1 MNIAAKE
8 FLGTGIEWAN
18 AALSSLAKNHGGPE
32 QLIADIYE
40 NGYNDGYWD
49 GYSNAMEDQKMNQI
63 GAVGVGAIAGFAL
76 GGIIV
81 YFYKKSKSSKAQL
94 EQQKHENA
102 RLKAENYA
110 KEILLQQD
118 EGLVT
123 KIDGNIVTVDFKKK
137 A

>member
-40 NGYNDGYWD
+40 NGYNDGY
-49 GYSNAMEDQKMNQI
+49 SNAMKDQKMNQI

-102 RLKAENYA
+102 RFKAENYA

-123 KIDGNIVTVDFKKK
+123 KIDDNIVTVDFKKK